1 MNLNHALIVGEL
13 AGNTN
18 FPRPPLCTCS
28 NYRVYSAWIEQGT
41 GGGGEMRGSWRNV
54 KTEKLGGRKE
64 RGRRREG
71 VVFSLDA
78 RVFSFVKAALSSCR
92 CSLRDERDHLLSLS
106 LSLSRTKYRDW
117 LSQFPPFCESDLS
130 PEACTRCTSI
140 IY

>member
-1 MNLNHALIVGEL
+1 MGEKCAVLGAL
-13 AGNTN
+13 
-18 FPRPPLCTCS
+18 C
-28 NYRVYSAWIEQGT
+28 
-41 GGGGEMRGSWRNV
+41 NV
-54 KTEKLGGRKE
+54 KMEKLGGRKE
-64 RGRRREG
+64 GGERREG

-106 LSLSRTKYRDW
+106 LSRTKYRDW